1 MAKNKKRKD
10 SKKSDKAGAGSA
22 GYSTVQD
29 GVSKVKKRKPEPEH
43 TTSNANEHRSKSSLA
58 QLLKKHRGVAA
69 KTAPPP
75 IWKDKSRQRN
85 FLTPQDDPQGFKD
98 CLQTSYSGFHFDSPD
113 SLPSSLH
120 REFESSF
127 GGMEQG
133 GLFLYDVVQP
143 GKKRLTRT
151 SVTRTLV
158 GDPGSTYKYLGE
170 FDMMLP
176 YFSFSFLISLLLYY
190 SSVS

>member
-1 MAKNKKRKD
+1 MAKHKKRKSGSHAKGGKALDIIDGD
-10 SKKSDKAGAGSA
+10 SRG
-22 GYSTVQD
+22 
-29 GVSKVKKRKPEPEH
+29 KKRKQEP
-43 TTSNANEHRSKSSLA
+43 KSSLA

-75 IWKDKSRQRN
+75 TWEIKGGKQCS
-85 FLTPQDDPQGFKD
+85 FLTPEDDAQAFD
-98 CLQTSYSGFHFDSPD
+98 ECLKTSFSGFHYDSPE

-120 REFESSF
+120 RDFETTFSSL
-127 GGMEQG
+127 ESG
-133 GLFLYDVVQP
+133 GLFLYDIVQP

-170 FDMMLP
+170 FNCQS
-176 YFSFSFLISLLLYY
+176 YGG
-190 SSVS
+190 SVVDVSCSCLTSCIGNWTRT